1 LIEKIGG
8 LNSMNTKMLVSR
20 VWATTGLSFKVKR
33 LIDEKTAQIL
43 SEKNPEVNQIPMLE
57 DVSRLLTLDWKISR
71 QLWRMREELKAV
83 KEGAQ
88 E

>member
-1 LIEKIGG
+1 
-8 LNSMNTKMLVSR
+8 MNTKMLVSR

-43 SEKNPEVNQIPMLE
+43 SEKNPEINQINMLE
-57 DVSRLLTLDWKISR
+57 DVSKLLTLDWKISR
-71 QLWRMREELKAV
+71 NLWRMREELKTI